1 MFFFYWGEIQLC
13 KIRAREYADFDFIMP
28 GKTMVVFSSDNKA
41 IQFVNKN
48 EIRVDGKL
56 YDIKKTELNNGITI
70 YYAMSDEEEDH
81 YVQSLQGWEDTNSRE
96 KSLPGKTINL
106 HLAKFLKSEKN
117 CHFNLHSLDINKQ
130 KLKEMDES
138 FFYNSPLKI
147 VFTPPPEKFFS

>member
-1 MFFFYWGEIQLC
+1 
-13 KIRAREYADFDFIMP
+13 MP
-28 GKTMVVFSSDNKA
+28 GKTTVAFTSDNKG
-41 IQFVNKN
+41 IQFINKN
-48 EIRVDGKL
+48 EISVDGKL
-56 YDIKKTELNNGITI
+56 YDIKKTELNKGIIT

-81 YVQSLQGWEDTNSRE
+81 YVHRLQGWEDTNSRE

-106 HLAKFLKSEKN
+106 HLAKFLQEEKN
-117 CHFNLHSLDINKQ
+117 CYFNLYSLEGIKR